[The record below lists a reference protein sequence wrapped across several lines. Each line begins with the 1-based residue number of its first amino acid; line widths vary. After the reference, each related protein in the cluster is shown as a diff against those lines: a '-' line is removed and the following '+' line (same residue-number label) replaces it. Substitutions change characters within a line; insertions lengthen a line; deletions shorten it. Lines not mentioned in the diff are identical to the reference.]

1 MPVLEISFLAGRYH
15 ATAWGRNV
23 NEGEPEWPPSPFRLA
38 RALMDVR
45 CRRHA
50 GIDDDRLESALLLLT
65 GTPRF
70 SLPPARRMA
79 VKYYLDQ
86 GKTDGRKQ
94 AVLDAFV
101 CMPKGAALYMALPRD
116 APADALRVLE
126 TLATSL
132 PYLGRAESWIAAR
145 LRAELPPQRRW
156 NCRLAAART
165 ADPDNQAEVQTLLAP
180 TAYADLPCL
189 PMTGKG
195 KKKRACSWLEA
206 LALTTETLRA
216 DGWNRHP
223 LLGRSVSLSE
233 DGESP
238 SRHPSPSADAGPCC
252 VTYAIRAT
260 PLPSVT
266 HTLPLAE
273 RVRIGLMRRH
283 KSRCGGD
290 ESRISPL
297 FSGKDTLGRPL
308 RGHRHAFYWPCDT
321 NGDGRLDH
329 VRVLLPGG
337 LTQEERHALED
348 LRHVWIQGALAELV
362 FLHCLPRASLAVAR
376 MAVSATPVVLARHY
390 KPRQGTF
397 RAWLEAEIRRS
408 CAEQSLPEPISVEAV
423 PCLSVRDGAPLLWRS
438 FIRQRKEQPPRHGY
452 GFRLHFA
459 APVPVPF
466 AIGSLAHFGLGL
478 FVAERPEA

>member
-50 GIDDDRLESALLLLT
+50 DIDDDSLERALLLLT
-65 GTPRF
+65 GMPRF
-70 SLPPARRMA
+70 SLPPVRRMA
-79 VKYYLDQ
+79 LKYYLDQ
-86 GKTDGRKQ
+86 GKTDGKKQ

-101 CMPKGAALYMALPRD
+101 CMPKGAALYMELPQD
-116 APADALRVLE
+116 APTDALHVLE
-126 TLATSL
+126 TLVASL
-132 PYLGRAESWIAAR
+132 PYLGRAESWTAAR

-156 NCRLAAART
+156 NCRLAAAQT
-165 ADPDNQAEVQTLLAP
+165 ADPDNQTEVHTLLSP

-206 LALTTETLRA
+206 LALTTGTLRA

-223 LLGRSVSLSE
+223 LLGRSVYISE
-233 DGESP
+233 DDESP
-238 SRHPSPSADAGPCC
+238 SRRPSPSADAGPCC
-252 VTYAIRAT
+252 VTYAIRST

-266 HTLPLAE
+266 QTLPLAE
-273 RVRIGLMRRH
+273 RVRIGLMSRH
-283 KSRCGGD
+283 KRCCGGD
-290 ESRISPL
+290 ERRISPL

-321 NGDGRLDH
+321 DGDGRLDH

-337 LTQEERHALED
+337 LTREERQSLEG
-348 LRHVWIQGALAELV
+348 LRHIWTQGAELAELI
-362 FLHCLPRASLAVAR
+362 FLHCLPQASGSGNTALLRGAGAAGTAFRGAFALSARAGRRAVAVEQLHQTAQGTAAPAR
-376 MAVSATPVVLARHY
+376 LRLPPALCNARAGSLCDRQPRPLRPGPFCGRTAGGVISLVIFFSVVLSQMVNKKASSL
-390 KPRQGTF
+390 TF
-397 RAWLEAEIRRS
+397 HNL
-408 CAEQSLPEPISVEAV
+408 
-423 PCLSVRDGAPLLWRS
+423 
-438 FIRQRKEQPPRHGY
+438 
-452 GFRLHFA
+452 
-459 APVPVPF
+459 
-466 AIGSLAHFGLGL
+466 
-478 FVAERPEA
+478 